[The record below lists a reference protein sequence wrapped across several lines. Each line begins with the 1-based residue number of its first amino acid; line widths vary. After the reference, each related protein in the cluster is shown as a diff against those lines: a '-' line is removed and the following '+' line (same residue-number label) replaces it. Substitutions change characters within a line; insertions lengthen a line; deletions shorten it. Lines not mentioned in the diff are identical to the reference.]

1 MTGTGTGTA
10 TVTAF
15 QLTPSTPPGK
25 IIEEQLAA
33 LRDGDIE
40 SVYKFASP
48 GNKKQTGDV
57 TTFAKMV
64 RSGPYRY
71 VLYQQT
77 SCVVVVVV
85 VIAVVSD
92 AALTTMV

>member
-1 MTGTGTGTA
+1 MTGTGTATV

-15 QLTPSTPPGK
+15 QLTPSTRPGE
-25 IIEEQLAA
+25 IIENQLAA

-57 TTFAKMV
+57 ATFAKMV
-64 RSGPYRY
+64 QSGPYRY
-71 VLYQQT
+71 VYF
-77 SCVVVVVV
+77 SCSVRLV
-85 VIAVVSD
+85 VVSD
-92 AALTTMV
+92 AVTSMDTRMV